1 MTDNNLIFNSY
12 SDAHL
17 DECLTLFDK
26 NCPKFF
32 ATNERQDYDDFLQ
45 KESKV
50 YKVAL
55 IEGKIV
61 AAFGLDINTNS
72 SRARIT

>member
-55 IEGKIV
+55 IEEK
-61 AAFGLDINTNS
+61 
-72 SRARIT
+72 

>member
-1 MTDNNLIFNSY
+1 MMTDNNLLFNNY

-26 NCPKFF
+26 NCPKCF
-32 ATNERQDYDDFLQ
+32 ATNERQDYVDFLQ
-45 KESKV
+45 KELKA

-55 IEGKIV
+55 IEGK
-61 AAFGLDINTNS
+61 
-72 SRARIT
+72 

>member
-32 ATNERQDYDDFLQ
+32 ATNERQDYDDFL
-45 KESKV
+45 
-50 YKVAL
+50 
-55 IEGKIV
+55 
-61 AAFGLDINTNS
+61 
-72 SRARIT
+72 